1 MLKEM
6 AEPLVFVPTF
16 VAGVESFL
24 AGGAMVV
31 WPLAAELSRVFFLN
45 AFGLKDTSV
54 K

>member
-24 AGGAMVV
+24 AGGAMVNRFKNRGNKKEEQN
-31 WPLAAELSRVFFLN
+31 LL
-45 AFGLKDTSV
+45 
-54 K
+54 